1 MISTRNKVLNVLLPA
16 VISAG
21 VAVLGL
27 FFTWDQAQRSAL
39 RTAQH
44 DFATRQA
51 ELAVTVSKMISE
63 NKDAARRFAIGII
76 KFAPADANREQAG
89 IVHYIPLNSRVTL
102 GRDPKNDLI
111 LPDPDRYVSRFHFGL
126 VSELED
132 VYIEDY
138 LSRNG
143 TWVNGL
149 KIVPGQSQKLRA
161 GDKITAGKFEM
172 EFQPVHRST
181 ILAK

>member
-1 MISTRNKVLNVLLPA
+1 M
-16 VISAG
+16 
-21 VAVLGL
+21 
-27 FFTWDQAQRSAL
+27 
-39 RTAQH
+39 
-44 DFATRQA
+44 
-51 ELAVTVSKMISE
+51 TVSKMISE
-63 NKDAARRFAIGII
+63 NKDAARRFAVGII
-76 KFAPADANREQAG
+76 KFAPLETNGEQQG

-102 GRDPKNDLI
+102 GRDPQNDLR
-111 LPDPDRYVSRFHFGL
+111 LPDPERYVSRFHFGL

-143 TWVNGL
+143 TWVNGVQ
-149 KIVPGQSQKLRA
+149 IVVGQSQKLRS
-161 GDKITAGKFEM
+161 GDKIKAGRFEM